1 MSRRYRNDV
10 EHFLSVMCMFKNE
23 SHIVKEWTEHYIREG
38 VDHFYLIDNGSTDN
52 YLKEIENNFSNISI
66 IHDSGSGIQAFIY
79 KIWLKSDLIRSKWLL
94 IVDMDEFVYAKN
106 GFNTIKDF
114 LKQKC
119 ESYNQIVVPM
129 AIFTSNNHIQQ
140 PPSVIQG
147 FTERQLMAPTTTRN
161 LKNLR
166 YVERAKT
173 KAIVRVNDFPEDSKR
188 SALLNFRHFYTKH
201 SIGVHGSYVP
211 GITIS
216 SDLKRTMNMVLEETW
231 IDKVDGSKVIATNI
245 LREASEEIFDDS
257 YLLGNH
263 YTVQSYDTFWSK
275 LDRYRDHKSGAPKGG
290 HSIHAYCGKSSCKYC
305 ADPEWYFQRQWDNT
319 HGIVGYKSL
328 TEDTRLPTKIYKDNV

>member
-1 MSRRYRNDV
+1 
-10 EHFLSVMCMFKNE
+10 MFKNE
-23 SHIVKEWTEHYIREG
+23 SHIIKEWTEHYIKEG
-38 VDHFYLIDNGSTDN
+38 VDHFYLIDNGSTDS

-66 IHDSGSGIQAFIY
+66 IHDSGSGIQTRIY
-79 KIWLKSDLIRSKWLL
+79 SDWLKSSLIRSKWVL

-147 FTERQLMAPTTTRN
+147 FTERLLMAPTTTRN
-161 LKNLR
+161 LKNGR
-166 YVERAKT
+166 YGNFLERAKT

-188 SALLNFRHFYTKH
+188 SALLNFRHFYNTLT
-201 SIGVHGSYVP
+201 IGVHGSYVT

-216 SDLKRTMNMVLEETW
+216 SDLKRTMNMVLEENW
-231 IDKVDGSKVIATNI
+231 IDKVDGSKVTAITI

-263 YTVQSYDTFWSK
+263 YTVQSYDMFWSK

-290 HSIHAYCGKSSCKYC
+290 HSTHAYCGKSSCYYC
-305 ADPEWYFQRQWDNT
+305 ADPEWYFQHQWDHANVFPKNF
-319 HGIVGYKSL
+319 I
-328 TEDTRLPTKIYKDNV
+328 EDTRLPTKIYKDNV